1 MPIIHDLALSR
12 RELARR
18 MSRLDAI
25 AGVRLV
31 ALGDG
36 AERGVRVLEFRTGSG
51 LDFDVMVDRCMDVG
65 AVRYRGASIGWQ
77 SPTGFRSPWL
87 HDPEGERGLGFLRSF
102 TGFMNTC
109 GLDHAFFM
117 ESRPAEGYA
126 YPAREAVDHP
136 LHGRSPM
143 TPARLVGYG
152 ARWEGDEC
160 VLWAEGEVIQAA
172 MFGEDLHLVRRIEAR
187 LGGSGFTVE
196 DRVENRGFSRTPA
209 HAALPRQPRL
219 AAPRRGERVPRPGGA
234 GDVAKPRDVPQR
246 GRLPHDARAAAGGL
260 RRAGSTPMRW
270 PRSRTARFRPPSST
284 AGSTSVEPAAPASRS
299 SSSTTASELPVLLE
313 WQSVREGG
321 YVVGIEPSTAHP
333 GGAAL
338 NEEHG
343 LLRHLDHGDS
353 CRYRTRFSVVAGA
366 SAIAA
371 LESRIDAVHP
381 QLGDEFPEATG
392 IGENRPEQGIETTG
406 ESP

>member
-1 MPIIHDLALSR
+1 MPNVHDRALSR

-18 MSRLDAI
+18 MSRLDAV

-31 ALGDG
+31 TLGDG

-51 LDFDVMVDRCMDVG
+51 FDFDVMVDRCMDVG

-117 ESRPAEGYA
+117 ESLPADRYG

-136 LHGRSPM
+136 LHGRAPF

-152 ARWEGDEC
+152 ARWEGDDC
-160 VLWAEGEVIQAA
+160 VLWAEGEVVQAA
-172 MFGEDLHLVRRIEAR
+172 MFGEDLHLVRRIEAWV
-187 LGGSGFTVE
+187 GGCGFTVE
-196 DRVENRGFSRTPA
+196 DRVENRGFSRTPHMLLYHVNLGWPLLDEGSEFRA
-209 HAALPRQPRL
+209 PVERVMWRSHAAYRNGVGYRTMPAPQPADFVEQVYTHEVAAEPDGTVPAALVNRRL
-219 AAPRRGERVPRPGGA
+219 DLGGA
-234 GDVAKPRDVPQR
+234 GGP
-246 GRLPHDARAAAGGL
+246 GL
-260 RRAGSTPMRW
+260 AFLIEYDRKA
-270 PRSRTARFRPPSST
+270 F
-284 AGSTSVEPAAPASRS
+284 
-299 SSSTTASELPVLLE
+299 PVLLE
-313 WQSVREGG
+313 WQCVREGG
-321 YVVGIEPSTAHP
+321 YVLGIEPSTAHP

-343 LLRHLDHGDS
+343 LLRHLDHGDP
-353 CRYRTRFSVVAGA
+353 CRYRTRFSAVAGA
-366 SAIAA
+366 SAIAD
-371 LESRIDAVHP
+371 LEARIDAARP
-381 QLGDEFPEATG
+381 QLAGEFPEASG
-392 IGENRPEQGIETTG
+392 IGQNPPVQGIETTG